1 MKKKRLASLLPCR
14 LLPCL
19 SSHPTHS
26 RRPDLNLLPPPPPPS
41 TSLSP
46 PHLGPG
52 SSRRGGAPRPT
63 TAAADSQPCPRR
75 SGPRSA
81 RIWLPSS
88 PPTGWERLGH
98 ARLPRPAAT
107 VGDAACRRARP
118 RAVTGRTGRAGE
130 ADDDGGRR
138 YVYQGKGVRQSGAR
152 LFRSVRPCT
161 CPAPPSPSPRGMAV
175 PVE

>member
-26 RRPDLNLLPPPPPPS
+26 RRPDLNPPPPPPPPS

-118 RAVTGRTGRAGE
+118 RAVTGRACRG
-130 ADDDGGRR
+130 GGRR
-138 YVYQGKGVRQSGAR
+138 RRAALCLSGEGSEAVRREVVQI
-152 LFRSVRPCT
+152 RSSMYMSST
-161 CPAPPSPSPRGMAV
+161 AV
-175 PVE
+175 PIP